1 MYLHLR
7 WASGRTANS
16 DHRISP
22 PPIFCCRS
30 QKRIV
35 SIYQCACGRCIPF
48 QATFPFRTLVRS
60 SLRTST
66 SFHLQFLHPPQHP
79 LSRRNTLSI
88 PKVPFHEYSHCS
100 FLSLSSGIFFL
111 PATSFPHKKN
121 HRISPPPISCA
132 GNKTLVFIVSVCF
145 RSMHSIP
152 SPFRSGFSYL
162 KTCTPFCF
170 HYIHSPQHRTRSSKT
185 LSFRRLHLFRFT
197 PSLIQPFQRY
207 VSFPAAY
214 SPQNKILD

>member
-1 MYLHLR
+1 MHSI
-7 WASGRTANS
+7 SGS
-16 DHRISP
+16 
-22 PPIFCCRS
+22 
-30 QKRIV
+30 
-35 SIYQCACGRCIPF
+35 
-48 QATFPFRTLVRS
+48 FPFRSLVRS

-66 SFHLQFLHPPQHP
+66 SYHLQFMHPPQHP
-79 LSRRNTLSI
+79 VAEGALFPFHKFHSRSI
-88 PKVPFHEYSHCS
+88 PAA
-100 FLSLSSGIFFL
+100 LFFR
-111 PATSFPHKKN
+111 FPVVYFFSQRRVFPIRKD

-170 HYIHSPQHRTRSSKT
+170 HSIHSPQHRTRSGKT
-185 LSFRRLHLFRFT
+185 PSFRRLHLFRFT
-197 PSLIQPFQRY
+197 PAHITPFQRY

-214 SPQNKILD
+214 SPHRINTIKF